1 MGYARVL
8 TTESAC
14 CTSYWLRSASIS
26 AKIYV
31 VTSNAVTPN
40 RVRSVEVVST
50 GWVRIRPEH
59 AASRRTP
66 MLWWLA
72 TSRRWTGKLPINVYV
87 IDHPDGLVLFDTG
100 QDRRS
105 VTDAGYF
112 PRGLAGWAFR
122 RLAQFGITES
132 DTLTAQLKRIGRRPE
147 DVAVA
152 VLSHLHQDHIGGI
165 SKLPNARIVVS
176 AAEWATLDAS
186 HPELAGLLVE
196 HLRIP
201 GVTWDAVDP
210 SQPLDADVAPF
221 ATGHDL
227 FGDGSLLILPTPGH
241 TPGSI
246 SLLVRRS
253 SLPPL
258 LLVGDLTYD
267 ASGMADE
274 LIPGV
279 GKRSELLRASRMV
292 TELRER
298 HPDLVVLAAHDPNAA
313 GLLAEATGR

>member
-1 MGYARVL
+1 MTL
-8 TTESAC
+8 
-14 CTSYWLRSASIS
+14 
-26 AKIYV
+26 
-31 VTSNAVTPN
+31 NAATHN
-40 RVRSVEVVST
+40 RIRSVDVIST

-59 AASRRTP
+59 AASRGTP

-105 VTDAGYF
+105 VTDPGYF
-112 PRGLAGWAFR
+112 PGGFPGWIFR

-165 SKLPNARIVVS
+165 SELPNARIVVS
-176 AAEWATLDAS
+176 ATEWATLDVS
-186 HPELAGLLVE
+186 HPELAGLLVG
-196 HLRIP
+196 HLRVP
-201 GVTWDAVDP
+201 GVTWDPIEP
-210 SQPLDADVAPF
+210 SQPLDVDVAPF
-221 ATGHDL
+221 TTGYEL

-258 LLVGDLTYD
+258 LMVGDLTYD
-267 ASGMADE
+267 ASKMADE

-279 GKRSELLRASRMV
+279 GKRSELLRATRMIA
-292 TELRER
+292 ELRER
-298 HPDLVVLAAHDPNAA
+298 HPDLVVLAAHDPRAA
-313 GLLAEATGR
+313 DLLAEATGR

>member
-1 MGYARVL
+1 M
-8 TTESAC
+8 
-14 CTSYWLRSASIS
+14 
-26 AKIYV
+26 
-31 VTSNAVTPN
+31 
-40 RVRSVEVVST
+40 EVIST

-66 MLWWLA
+66 MMWWLA
-72 TSRRWTGKLPINVYV
+72 TSRRWTEKLPINVYV
-87 IDHPDGLVLFDTG
+87 IDHPGGLVLFDTG

-105 VTDAGYF
+105 VTDPGYF

-132 DTLTAQLKRIGRRPE
+132 DTLTAQLTRIGRRPE
-147 DVAVA
+147 DVTVA

-165 SKLPNARIVVS
+165 SELANARIVVS
-176 AAEWATLDAS
+176 TTEWATLDVS

-196 HLRIP
+196 HLRVP
-201 GVTWDAVDP
+201 GLTWDPIEP

-221 ATGHDL
+221 SSGFDL

-258 LLVGDLTYD
+258 LMVGDLTYD
-267 ASGMADE
+267 ASRMSDE

-279 GKRSELLRASRMV
+279 GKRSQLLRATRMIA
-292 TELRER
+292 ELRER
-298 HPDLVVLAAHDPNAA
+298 HPDLVVLAAHDPHAA
-313 GLLAEATGR
+313 DLLAEATGPLGKAP